1 MAQATTSSSSIH
13 FEYTPYS
20 RTDALMSAIGA
31 TLLIVSEMLGAIFAF
46 AWAIGGLLGLG
57 STITYALIVLVGV
70 PGLFLAF
77 SLTRR
82 ILRVEATILANP
94 PAT

>member
-1 MAQATTSSSSIH
+1 MAQATSGSSSIH

-20 RTDALMSAIGA
+20 RTDAMMSAIGA
-31 TLLIVSEMLGAIFAF
+31 TLLIVSEMLVAIFAF

-57 STITYALIVLVGV
+57 STVTYALMVIFGV
-70 PGLFLAF
+70 PGLYVAL

-82 ILRVEATILANP
+82 ILRVEASILANP
-94 PAT
+94 PET